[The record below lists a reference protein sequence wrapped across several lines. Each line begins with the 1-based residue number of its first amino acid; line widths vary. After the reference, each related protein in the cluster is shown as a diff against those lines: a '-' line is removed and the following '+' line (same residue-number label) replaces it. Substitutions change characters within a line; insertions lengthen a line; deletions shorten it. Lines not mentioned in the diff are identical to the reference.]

1 MTALCIMHVKLVKQA
16 ALLVLSVA
24 SGDAVCCREASQNQQ
39 LQSPQQYG
47 IWQVEGLGL
56 VVAFRGT
63 SSWDDVF
70 VDINVRPIPLSC
82 EGGMAQL
89 YAPHLPVVVVPDIQ
103 KAFYL
108 TSGNQLSCSLCHQQ
122 PTDTMYPCSLAIA
135 ASSVLVS

>member
-1 MTALCIMHVKLVKQA
+1 MHVKLVKQA
-16 ALLVLSVA
+16 ARLVLSVA

-70 VDINVRPIPLSC
+70 VDVNVRPIPLSC

-89 YAPHLPVVVVPDIQ
+89 YAHHLPVDVVPDIE
-103 KAFYL
+103 KPLPDKWHL
-108 TSGNQLSCSLCHQQ
+108 TVLL
-122 PTDTMYPCSLAIA
+122 
-135 ASSVLVS
+135 LVSSATHRHHVPLFSAYCC